1 MSEWVVMSEQCES
14 IVLCVTALLTLLLT
28 SSAKNL
34 TLEGT
39 GFFTGL
45 AGCLYNSTKIVNRFD
60 LVHHRLKTNRHASI
74 GLWSELI

>member
-39 GFFTGL
+39 GFL
-45 AGCLYNSTKIVNRFD
+45 
-60 LVHHRLKTNRHASI
+60 LVWRGVCIIQLK
-74 GLWSELI
+74 